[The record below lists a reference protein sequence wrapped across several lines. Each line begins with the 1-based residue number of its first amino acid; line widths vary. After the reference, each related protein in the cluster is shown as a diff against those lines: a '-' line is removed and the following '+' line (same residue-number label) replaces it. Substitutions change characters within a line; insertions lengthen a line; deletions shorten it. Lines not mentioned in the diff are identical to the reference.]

1 MGLFFGQ
8 VVAKD
13 ERPVINSNTNEKET
27 TFGKLFQSC
36 WQPKPEL
43 RPTMSEIVNI
53 LKDLSEWMMY
63 CLES

>member
-13 ERPVINSNTNEKET
+13 ERPVINSNSNEEERSFT
-27 TFGKLFQSC
+27 KLFQSC

-53 LKDLSEWMMY
+53 LKDLSE
-63 CLES
+63 